1 MRQFNMNKGN
11 FEVKSHYKMYKA
23 GKRWVVAGMAT
34 LSLLGGLMMVSGDAS
49 ADGVDSSVA
58 PVADSQAP
66 TETTKN
72 ATTNSVVLSATPAP
86 ASSVSAEVSAVSE
99 SSVVSSVVVSSS
111 VASSV
116 VTESVSSTSS
126 VSVAGSSDAS
136 SVVSQSLASSV
147 VVPADAVTVK
157 DTDSEK
163 AYALGTTP
171 DAETTTPD
179 SAVTAVPMNA
189 AYTSSTKAK
198 SASVP
203 AVSTSG
209 TIAASSYIKTDSAQN
224 HTSFSYKGSSQVSDY
239 FQQTGDI
246 TGSIT
251 NSAYPS
257 ASVSSAVVVANNTAD
272 NQLMTDSKK
281 DDIFWKAI
289 VPQVK
294 NEAGSVSYKSQLDIL
309 KGFQLKGGY
318 RVLPIDGKGNILPSS
333 SWTATGSMSTA
344 YTGGQAIGIV
354 MAPVQPVQMGTPEI
368 THAQDKVNAND
379 GIDNAVIAGRDL
391 YVRNAGDVSSLL
403 V

>member
-86 ASSVSAEVSAVSE
+86 ASSVSAEVSATSE

-126 VSVAGSSDAS
+126 VSVAVSSDAS
-136 SVVSQSLASSV
+136 SVASQSLASSV

-157 DTDSEK
+157 DTESEK

-171 DAETTTPD
+171 EAETTTPD

-209 TIAASSYIKTDSAQN
+209 TIADSSYVKTDSAQN
-224 HTSFSYKGSSQVSDY
+224 HTSFSYSGSSQVNNY
-239 FQQTGDI
+239 FNQTGDI
-246 TGSIT
+246 NALKGKMLQIR
-251 NSAYPS
+251 
-257 ASVSSAVVVANNTAD
+257 
-272 NQLMTDSKK
+272 L
-281 DDIFWKAI
+281 FFLLL
-289 VPQVK
+289 
-294 NEAGSVSYKSQLDIL
+294 EKSQ
-309 KGFQLKGGY
+309 
-318 RVLPIDGKGNILPSS
+318 
-333 SWTATGSMSTA
+333 
-344 YTGGQAIGIV
+344 
-354 MAPVQPVQMGTPEI
+354 QMGWTSHTMP
-368 THAQDKVNAND
+368 AQ
-379 GIDNAVIAGRDL
+379 L
-391 YVRNAGDVSSLL
+391 
-403 V
+403 

>member
-1 MRQFNMNKGN
+1 MNKGN

-72 ATTNSVVLSATPAP
+72 ATTNSVVLSASATPAP
-86 ASSVSAEVSAVSE
+86 ASSVSAEVSATSE

-126 VSVAGSSDAS
+126 VSVAVSSDAS
-136 SVVSQSLASSV
+136 SVASQSLASSV

-157 DTDSEK
+157 DTESEK

-171 DAETTTPD
+171 EAETTTPD

-209 TIAASSYIKTDSAQN
+209 TIADSSYVKTDSAQN
-224 HTSFSYKGSSQVSDY
+224 HTSFSYSGSSQVNNY
-239 FQQTGDI
+239 FNQTGDI
-246 TGSIT
+246 NALKGKMLQIR
-251 NSAYPS
+251 
-257 ASVSSAVVVANNTAD
+257 
-272 NQLMTDSKK
+272 L
-281 DDIFWKAI
+281 FFLLL
-289 VPQVK
+289 
-294 NEAGSVSYKSQLDIL
+294 EKSQ
-309 KGFQLKGGY
+309 
-318 RVLPIDGKGNILPSS
+318 
-333 SWTATGSMSTA
+333 
-344 YTGGQAIGIV
+344 
-354 MAPVQPVQMGTPEI
+354 QMGWTSHTMP
-368 THAQDKVNAND
+368 AQ
-379 GIDNAVIAGRDL
+379 L
-391 YVRNAGDVSSLL
+391 
-403 V
+403 